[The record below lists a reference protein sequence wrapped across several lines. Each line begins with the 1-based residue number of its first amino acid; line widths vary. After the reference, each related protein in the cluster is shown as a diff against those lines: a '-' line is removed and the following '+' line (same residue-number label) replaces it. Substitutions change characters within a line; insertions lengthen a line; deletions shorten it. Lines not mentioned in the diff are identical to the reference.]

1 MFARALLLALL
12 FALVAGV
19 VPARAE
25 AAWTTLGSGRG
36 GVFLACKAPE
46 NGGYGPVWKVTLVLA
61 TAQGGPQAAARFTV
75 RRPQAGGWFSTVAT
89 VDMAAAGGAWD
100 VRDVY
105 ASQLG
110 AFWGGAWHRDQYAF
124 SLSFYP
130 QTGDTGSGS
139 FLNVGSC

>member
-1 MFARALLLALL
+1 MDDARERSRRGVPGLQDAGERRLRAGVEGHARAGDGPGRA
-12 FALVAGV
+12 AGGRTLHRAA
-19 VPARAE
+19 PA
-25 AAWTTLGSGRG
+25 G
-36 GVFLACKAPE
+36 
-46 NGGYGPVWKVTLVLA
+46 
-61 TAQGGPQAAARFTV
+61 
-75 RRPQAGGWFSTVAT
+75 GGWFSTVAT